1 VKVLF
6 KDDLIV
12 VQNQNTC
19 DEVSLQI
26 VVKRILVA
34 MEGVPDGEIST
45 RFRQW
50 VNLACPSDPIAA
62 ETEFVHVVEVIEA
75 LRLVPVTILV
85 QQKFGRIHPVDV
97 DFLRSL
103 RHGDSLQA
111 KDCGQYEARCLTPH
125 GSFRFHSES
134 PLDLDNGISV
144 VLNVDRF
151 IIRPCEHAAID
162 SLRHRWNYSKITV
175 KYVISSHRR

>member
-1 VKVLF
+1 
-6 KDDLIV
+6 
-12 VQNQNTC
+12 
-19 DEVSLQI
+19 
-26 VVKRILVA
+26 

-85 QQKFGRIHPVDV
+85 QQKVGRIHPVDV
-97 DFLRSL
+97 DFLRRL

-125 GSFRFHSES
+125 RSFRFHSES

-151 IIRPCEHAAID
+151 IIRPCEHAATD
-162 SLRHRWNYSKITV
+162 SLWQTKRPGFRGSTDLAPVLQGNGPVCVHICTLHRWNYSKITV